1 MLGKRTRP
9 VTISKLPDLLMSHGG
24 RIGFQETIT
33 SPKCSLEFRI
43 LSPRTLKNSDPVGGV
58 GLGIVAALEKSTC
71 NDVSV
76 SKKVVGGGSNISR
89 SDPIAIKCKKGH
101 TTHQEQAESG
111 VECMESYTCVT
122 SHRPNKSSNKACCKK
137 DENGCAGHDRT
148 DIDNMRRKN
157 SAVFYES
164 PPMRT
169 MEASKVFPALDFLSS
184 CYSCRKKLH
193 GMDIYMYRGEKAF
206 CSPECRFRQIA
217 ADERKE
223 KCRSEVS
230 RSADI
235 SSSPYARENI
245 FFTGIIAA

>member
-43 LSPRTLKNSDPVGGV
+43 LSPRTLKNSDPVAGV
-58 GLGIVAALEKSTC
+58 GLGIVAALEKSCFT
-71 NDVSV
+71 DVSV
-76 SKKVVGGGSNISR
+76 PKKIVGNGSNVTR
-89 SDPIAIKCKKGH
+89 SDPIAIKCRKGY
-101 TTHQEQAESG
+101 TTAQKQAESG
-111 VECMESYTCVT
+111 VVECMESYTCVT
-122 SHRPNKSSNKACCKK
+122 SHSRPNKACCKK
-137 DENGCAGHDRT
+137 DENGCAGHDRS
-148 DIDNMRRKN
+148 DIDDMKWKN
-157 SAVFYES
+157 SSVFYES
-164 PPMRT
+164 PPPRI
-169 MEASKVFPALDFLSS
+169 METNRMFPALDFLSS
-184 CYSCRKKLH
+184 CYLCRKKLH

-206 CSPECRFRQIA
+206 CSPECRFKQIA
-217 ADERKE
+217 VDERKE